1 MLLIPPFHTLDH
13 LGYTHT
19 NAYRPSLKLK
29 LNVFSIYLLHCSIAE
44 CLINALIDQLLFFAP
59 SFHSN
64 NTIITNNSIEDDEED
79 DEGMPGNTEGVESTK
94 EEEGSIKEGEGSLR
108 RCSVERDQSN
118 LTVIYESDDES
129 TKL

>member
-1 MLLIPPFHTLDH
+1 
-13 LGYTHT
+13 
-19 NAYRPSLKLK
+19 
-29 LNVFSIYLLHCSIAE
+29 
-44 CLINALIDQLLFFAP
+44 
-59 SFHSN
+59 
-64 NTIITNNSIEDDEED
+64 
-79 DEGMPGNTEGVESTK
+79 MPGNTEGVESTK